1 MQIAVTFDPEHDAAG
16 DVALAVAYAFG
27 YETVED
33 LLEQAGDLEL
43 ELVEEDEPES
53 PPATASTV
61 QGWTKPKMKR
71 YITALRPTARKI
83 LRAIAEGAP
92 EVSLEQAQQAAGLD
106 AYKYAGAMSSFGFAA
121 RNTRGVKEKP
131 FTKDGKSYRMHPPVA
146 EVVIA
151 AMDELGF

>member
-1 MQIAVTFDPEHDAAG
+1 MQIAITFDPERDAAE
-16 DVALAVAYAFG
+16 DVALALAYAYG

-33 LLEQAGDLEL
+33 LLQGTDEF
-43 ELVEEDEPES
+43 ELVDDEPES
-53 PPATASTV
+53 PPATAGTV
-61 QGWTKPKMKR
+61 HGWTKPKMKR
-71 YITALRPTARKI
+71 YVSALRPTARKI

-92 EVSLEQAQQAAGLD
+92 EVSLEQAQEAAGLD

-131 FTKDGKSYRMHPPVA
+131 FTKDGKTYLIQPAVA
-146 EVVIA
+146 DVVLA